1 MKFYYDSVTD
11 ILGIRFVPAR
21 KGETRGQRQEILPG
35 VQAEFDA
42 QGQLVTL
49 DILRASAHQPDLRNL
64 VGELVQEVV
73 RRSKDIPQEILLAI
87 EGTIRLNDDAPPGST
102 PQYTPRFS
110 YDARA
115 DVLVTEFRTLPK
127 GDVPLAKKEVIPGIQ
142 ANFDQDGQLLSM
154 EMHYALHNFPALQQF
169 IQQGQ
174 ELQSMQH
181 LLRGAMP
188 KQGR

>member
-21 KGETRGQRQEILPG
+21 KGDTRGQRQEILPG

-42 QGQLVTL
+42 KGNLVVL
-49 DILRASAHQPDLRNL
+49 DILKASAHQPDLRTL

-73 RRSKDIPQEILLAI
+73 RRSKEIPQEVLLAI
-87 EGTIRLNDDAPPGST
+87 EGTIRLNDDLPAGQT

-127 GDVPLAKKEVIPGIQ
+127 GDAPLAKKEVIPGIQ
-142 ANFDQDGQLLSM
+142 ATFDQAGQLLSM

-174 ELQSMQH
+174 ELQAMQH
-181 LLRGAMP
+181 LLRGASP
-188 KQGR
+188 KSN